1 MEYGAWVGLWTF
13 IGMLVLIFLGV
24 PLFVSM
30 AAAALVGSL
39 LVGGVNYTF
48 QQFAAAP
55 YFITSTF
62 TFAVVPLFV
71 LMSVL
76 AADCGIAEAAYDF
89 AYKWMGKFRGGLLI
103 ATVVASAIFG
113 AACGIFLASAAVF
126 AKIALPQLERH
137 QYDKSLSM
145 ACIATSGTL
154 AVLIPPSVPIIIFC
168 ILLDVSIGRT
178 LVAGIMPGIVLCLLL
193 IAGITVIGAF
203 RPQTMPTPDV
213 KISWRERFASVTM
226 VGPVLFL
233 VAIVIGGMYFGVF
246 APTVGGAI
254 GSAGVLLV
262 ALARRV
268 KFATIAHSAYEA
280 ILINAQLFPL
290 IICGFLFARFILLS
304 GLSNNLMHLI
314 ASANVPPLVLM
325 LIVVIFYLFV
335 GCVLEFLS
343 MAIITLPLV
352 FPLLTGVGFDPIA
365 TVIIIIMLSQIATIT
380 PPVGLAVFAVASI
393 ANVKPEAV
401 FRGVLPFFFICLML
415 TWLIVLF
422 PQIATW
428 LPGLFYR

>member
-24 PLFVSM
+24 PLFISM
-30 AAAALVGSL
+30 TAAAIVGSL
-39 LVGGVNYTF
+39 LVGGINYTF

-55 YFITSTF
+55 YFITATF

-76 AADCGIAEAAYDF
+76 AADCGVADAAYD
-89 AYKWMGKFRGGLLI
+89 ATYKWMGRLRGGLLI
-103 ATVVASAIFG
+103 ATVIASAIFG

-126 AKIALPQLERH
+126 AKIALPELEKRR
-137 QYDKSLSM
+137 YDKGLSM

-154 AVLIPPSVPIIIFC
+154 SVLIPPSVPIIIFC

-178 LVAGIMPGIVLCLLL
+178 LVAGIIPGIILCLLL
-193 IAGITVIGAF
+193 CLGIILTGTF
-203 RPQTMPTPDV
+203 KPQTMPTLDV
-213 KISWRERFASVTM
+213 RVSWKERFSSLTLV
-226 VGPVLFL
+226 VPVLFL

-262 ALARRV
+262 AFIRRV
-268 KFATIAHSAYEA
+268 KLTKIAHSFYET

-290 IICGFLFARFILLS
+290 IIGGFLFARFILLS
-304 GLSNNLMHLI
+304 GLSNDLMQLI
-314 ASANVPPLVLM
+314 AGANVPPLVLM
-325 LIVVIFYLFV
+325 LMVVIFYLFV

-343 MAIITLPLV
+343 MAIITLPLI

-365 TVIIIIMLSQIATIT
+365 TVIVVIMLSQIATIT
-380 PPVGLAVFAVASI
+380 PPIGLAVFAVASI
-393 ANVKPEAV
+393 AGVPPEGI
-401 FRGVLPFFFICLML
+401 FRQIVPFFFICLAL
-415 TWLIVLF
+415 TWLIVFF
-422 PQIATW
+422 PEIATW
-428 LPGLFYR
+428 LPSLFYR